1 MFQTKGLTD
10 EQVLCLEHVLEKE
23 YRTMQENQV
32 ETDEDS
38 GEWTVERVIVAK
50 VNRWLE

>member
-38 GEWTVERVIVAK
+38 SEWTVERVIVTK
-50 VNRWLE
+50 VMK